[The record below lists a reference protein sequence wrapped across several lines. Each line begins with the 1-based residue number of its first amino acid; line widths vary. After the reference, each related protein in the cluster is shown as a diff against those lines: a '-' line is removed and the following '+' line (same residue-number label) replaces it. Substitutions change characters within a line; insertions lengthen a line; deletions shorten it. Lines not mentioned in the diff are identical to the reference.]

1 MIISRHPRRLVVIG
15 ISVLVRFG
23 VFYNLVCT
31 TLIFLSASIFIEVL
45 FTLEMAF
52 FRLHVKTISLG

>member
-1 MIISRHPRRLVVIG
+1 MIISRHPQRLAVIS

-31 TLIFLSASIFIEVL
+31 TLIFLFG
-45 FTLEMAF
+45 
-52 FRLHVKTISLG
+52 LHFH